1 MSDDVLDKY
10 LICALLISIL
20 VVLYMSWKQDKKIR
34 NNVTINTNISVFKK
48 VVNSSCN
55 GIMRGAFIGY
65 LTGGTSGAVS
75 GSIIYGLANP
85 ILTYTKH
92 NLLNDEEL

>member
-1 MSDDVLDKY
+1 MEDILSKHLVCILIVAIIAILY
-10 LICALLISIL
+10 L
-20 VVLYMSWKQDKKIR
+20 SWKQDEQIKNDIIIK
-34 NNVTINTNISVFKK
+34 NDISVFKK
-48 VVNSSCN
+48 VINSSCN
-55 GIMRGAFIGY
+55 GVMRGAFIGY
-65 LTGGTSGAVS
+65 LTGGAHGAVS